1 MKESGVEVSKCI
13 EINKP
18 LLINVQAKER
28 LRRNSTM
35 VWNNKN
41 TIQLYHKL
49 WNTVD
54 DGLAEKLVA
63 LQVCF
68 TKV

>member
-1 MKESGVEVSKCI
+1 MKESGVEVPKCI

-18 LLINVQAKER
+18 LLINVQAKEQ

-35 VWNNKN
+35 VWNNKK
-41 TIQLYHKL
+41 TIQLYRKL
-49 WNTVD
+49 WNTAD
-54 DGLAEKLVA
+54 AGLTEKLVA

>member
-1 MKESGVEVSKCI
+1 MKESGVEVPKCT

-35 VWNNKN
+35 VWNNKK
-41 TIQLYHKL
+41 TIQLYRKL
-49 WNTVD
+49 WNTAD
-54 DGLAEKLVA
+54 AGLAEKLVA

>member
-1 MKESGVEVSKCI
+1 MKESGVEVPKCI

-28 LRRNSTM
+28 LRRNSAM
-35 VWNNKN
+35 VWNNK
-41 TIQLYHKL
+41 TIQLYRKL
-49 WNTVD
+49 WNTAD
-54 DGLAEKLVA
+54 AGLAEKLVA